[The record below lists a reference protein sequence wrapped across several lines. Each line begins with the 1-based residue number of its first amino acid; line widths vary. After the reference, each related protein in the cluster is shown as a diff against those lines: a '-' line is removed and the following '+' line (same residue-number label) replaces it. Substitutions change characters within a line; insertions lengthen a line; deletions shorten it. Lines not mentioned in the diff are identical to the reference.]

1 MDQPSGDEFIYW
13 KSRYMV
19 ETTAGSGSVH
29 EGTEENKDTQLVDK
43 ASFWDQDNAVLDIY
57 RDLDQLDKNP
67 SASYGNAAER
77 MEEFVFVTKLIKLL
91 WTSPYCLE
99 AETHFQQKA
108 DEHWQ
113 ATWREKNI
121 EREKRKPS

>member
-1 MDQPSGDEFIYW
+1 MHTHVHFSDEAFVIVELRRNLSKWISKPLNVAVCQTSQINLVGDLKLKAPGHYLGCFIISREYFSETDQPSGDQFIYW

-57 RDLDQLDKNP
+57 RDLD
-67 SASYGNAAER
+67 
-77 MEEFVFVTKLIKLL
+77 
-91 WTSPYCLE
+91 
-99 AETHFQQKA
+99 
-108 DEHWQ
+108 
-113 ATWREKNI
+113 
-121 EREKRKPS
+121 